1 MSNTDQE
8 RDAATSR
15 RQVVKFTLYRVDPAW
30 RSLPRQQREKAKDEL
45 CRAVESFGDRLLI
58 RSYSL
63 MGMRGDADFML
74 WQVGDRLEG
83 IQELATAVFS
93 TAMGPHLSVPYSYL
107 AMTRRSIYVPSTSLR
122 TGSPEEEGGPASHTV
137 LSPGDAKYLFV
148 YPFVKTRAWYKLS
161 KDERQR
167 MMDEHIGIGRK
178 YPSVKLNTTYS
189 YGLDDQEFVVAFETD
204 EPADFL
210 DLVMELR
217 ETEASSYTLSDTP
230 IFSCIAMGLR
240 EALDTLGASGDT
252 VPRSAGAAI
261 EAVRT
266 DGWTRVAAAEA
277 LPDGA
282 SQIVYFGG
290 DQVALFN
297 VGDQLYAVGNRCSHA
312 NGPLAEGVV
321 EGGCVTCPWHGSR
334 FDLASGQ
341 PQGGPAVKPVP
352 TYRVKVEGGEVFL
365 AAGEAAAAAKSG

>member
-1 MSNTDQE
+1 MGRSGREGDEPT
-8 RDAATSR
+8 R
-15 RQVVKFTLYRVDPAW
+15 RQVVKFTFYRVDSAW
-30 RSLPRQQREKAKDEL
+30 RSLPRQQREKAKGEL

-74 WQVGDRLEG
+74 WQVGDRLEE

-107 AMTRRSIYVPSTSLR
+107 AMTRRSIYV
-122 TGSPEEEGGPASHTV
+122 SPEEGGPASHTV

-148 YPFVKTRAWYKLS
+148 YPFVKTRAWYRLS

-217 ETEASSYTLSDTP
+217 ETEASAYTLSDTP

-252 VPRSAGAAI
+252 APRSASAAI
-261 EAVRT
+261 EAIRT
-266 DGWTRVAAAEA
+266 GGWTRVAAAEA
-277 LPDGA
+277 LPEGA

-290 DQVALFN
+290 NQVALFN

-365 AAGEAAAAAKSG
+365 GAGEAAAATKRG

>member
-1 MSNTDQE
+1 
-8 RDAATSR
+8 
-15 RQVVKFTLYRVDPAW
+15 
-30 RSLPRQQREKAKDEL
+30 
-45 CRAVESFGDRLLI
+45 
-58 RSYSL
+58 
-63 MGMRGDADFML
+63 
-74 WQVGDRLEG
+74 
-83 IQELATAVFS
+83 
-93 TAMGPHLSVPYSYL
+93 
-107 AMTRRSIYVPSTSLR
+107 
-122 TGSPEEEGGPASHTV
+122 
-137 LSPGDAKYLFV
+137 
-148 YPFVKTRAWYKLS
+148 
-161 KDERQR
+161 

-240 EALDTLGASGDT
+240 EALDSLGASGDT
-252 VPRSAGAAI
+252 APRSAGAAM

-266 DGWTRVAAAEA
+266 GGWTRVATAEA
-277 LPDGA
+277 LPEGG

-321 EGGCVTCPWHGSR
+321 EDGCVTCPWHGSR

-352 TYRVKVEGGEVFL
+352 AYRVKVEDGEVFL
-365 AAGEAAAAAKSG
+365 AAGEVAAGAKRG